1 VEEWAMGRRVRQ
13 ATLDNRLRQR
23 RQAAGL
29 SQQGLATRCGL
40 TRQAVNAIE
49 AGQYV
54 PNTLV
59 ALRLARAL
67 GSRIEE
73 LFQLPEERAR
83 VEAEWMGET
92 PVEAAARHRI
102 RLARVGQRLLA
113 CPLTGA
119 RHAFTAADGVT
130 VPTTQAPRTPGARDR
145 GITVDLLIDAQL
157 PEHTVVIVGCDPALE
172 LLGAHLTRR
181 YPAFRLL
188 WVQRGSVAALRM
200 LERGE
205 AHAAGTHLWDPE
217 SGEYNLPY
225 VRRELADRRVVVVT
239 LSQWQQGLIVARGN
253 PKGITGPADLA
264 RQDITIVNREA
275 EAGSRAMLDVWL
287 RQAGIAP
294 HWVRG
299 YAQEV
304 LSHAEVAEA
313 VASGAADVGPGI
325 LAVARA
331 LGLEFVPLQDE
342 RYDLVIPVEF
352 LNAAPVQAVLDMAV
366 SAPFQTEMEA
376 LGGYDSSRTGTVV
389 AELPASS

>member
-1 VEEWAMGRRVRQ
+1 MGRRVRQ

-29 SQQGLATRCGL
+29 SQQALATRCGL
-40 TRQAVNAIE
+40 TRQAVHAIE

-67 GSRIEE
+67 GSRIED
-73 LFQLPEERAR
+73 LFYLPEEHPR

-92 PVEAAARHRI
+92 PVEATARHRI

-113 CPLTGA
+113 RPLTGA
-119 RHAFTAADGVT
+119 KNAFTAADGMT
-130 VPTTQAPRTPGARDR
+130 VPAVQAPRTPGAMERCV
-145 GITVDLLIDAQL
+145 TVDVLIDAQL
-157 PEHTVVIVGCDPALE
+157 LEHTVVIVGCDPALE

-188 WVQRGSVAALRM
+188 WIQSGSLAALRM

-217 SGEYNLPY
+217 SGEYNLPSI
-225 VRRELADRRVVVVT
+225 RRELAGHRVVVVT

-253 PKGITGPADLA
+253 PKGITGAADLA

-275 EAGSRAMLDVWL
+275 EAGSRTMLDVWL

-299 YAQEV
+299 YGREV

-313 VASGAADVGPGI
+313 VASGVADVGPGI

-331 LGLEFVPLQDE
+331 MGLDFLPLQDE

-352 LNAAPVQAVLDMAV
+352 LNAAPVQAVLDIAV
-366 SAPFQTEMEA
+366 SSPFLTELEA

>member
-1 VEEWAMGRRVRQ
+1 MGRRVGQ
-13 ATLDNRLRQR
+13 TALDNRIRQR

-29 SQQGLATRCGL
+29 SQQALATRCGL
-40 TRQAVNAIE
+40 TRQAINAIE

-54 PNTLV
+54 PSTLF
-59 ALRLARAL
+59 ALRLARTL
-67 GSRIEE
+67 GSRVED
-73 LFQLPEERAR
+73 LFRLPEERPR
-83 VEAEWMGET
+83 VEAEWVGET
-92 PVEAAARHRI
+92 PVEATARQRI

-113 CPLTGA
+113 RPLTGA
-119 RHAFTAADGVT
+119 KSAFTAADGVT
-130 VPTTQAPRTPGARDR
+130 VPAAQITRTPTVSGSWV
-145 GITVDLLIDAQL
+145 TVDLLIDAQL
-157 PEHTVVIVGCDPALE
+157 PEHTVVILGCDPALE
-172 LLGAHLTRR
+172 LLGAHVTRR
-181 YPAFRLL
+181 YPAFRLM
-188 WVQRGSVAALRM
+188 WVQRGSLAALRM
-200 LERGE
+200 LGRGE

-225 VRRELADRRVVVVT
+225 IRRELAGRRVVVVT

-264 RQDITIVNREA
+264 RQDLTIVNREA
-275 EAGSRAMLDVWL
+275 EAGSRTMLDVWL

-299 YAQEV
+299 YAREV

-331 LGLEFVPLQDE
+331 LGLDFLSLQEE
-342 RYDLVIPVEF
+342 RYDLVIPAEF
-352 LNAAPVQAVLDMAV
+352 LNAAPVQAVLDIAV
-366 SAPFQTEMEA
+366 SAPFQAELEV

-389 AELPASS
+389 AEIPASGAL

>member
-1 VEEWAMGRRVRQ
+1 MG
-13 ATLDNRLRQR
+13 AK
-23 RQAAGL
+23 
-29 SQQGLATRCGL
+29 
-40 TRQAVNAIE
+40 
-49 AGQYV
+49 
-54 PNTLV
+54 NTF
-59 ALRLARAL
+59 A
-67 GSRIEE
+67 
-73 LFQLPEERAR
+73 
-83 VEAEWMGET
+83 
-92 PVEAAARHRI
+92 
-102 RLARVGQRLLA
+102 
-113 CPLTGA
+113 
-119 RHAFTAADGVT
+119 AADGMT
-130 VPTTQAPRTPGARDR
+130 VPAAQAARAAGALDR
-145 GITVDLLIDAQL
+145 CVTVDLLVDAQL

-188 WVQRGSVAALRM
+188 WVQSGSLAALRM

-217 SGEYNLPY
+217 TGEYNLPY
-225 VRRELADRRVVVVT
+225 VRRELTDRRVVVVT

-275 EAGSRAMLDVWL
+275 EAGSRTMLDVWL

-299 YAQEV
+299 YAHEV

-313 VASGAADVGPGI
+313 IASGTADVGPGI
-325 LAVARA
+325 LAVARGM
-331 LGLEFVPLQDE
+331 GLDFLPMQEE

-352 LNAAPVQAVLDMAV
+352 LNAAPVQAVLDIAV
-366 SAPFQTEMEA
+366 SAPFQAELEA

-389 AELPASS
+389 AELPASA

>member
-1 VEEWAMGRRVRQ
+1 MSRRMGH

-29 SQQGLATRCGL
+29 SQQALATRCGL

-49 AGQYV
+49 AGRYV

-59 ALRLARAL
+59 ALRLAHAL
-67 GSRIEE
+67 GSRIED
-73 LFQLPEERAR
+73 LFSLTEEHPS

-92 PVEAAARHRI
+92 PVEATARHRI

-113 CPLTGA
+113 HPLTGA
-119 RHAFTAADGVT
+119 KHAFATADGVT
-130 VPTTQAPRTPGARDR
+130 VPTAQVPRTTGTMDR
-145 GITVDLLIDAQL
+145 GVTVDMLIDPQL

-188 WVQRGSVAALRM
+188 WVQSGSGAALRM
-200 LERGE
+200 LRRGD

-239 LSQWQQGLIVARGN
+239 LSEWQQGLIVARGN
-253 PKGITGPADLA
+253 PKGFTGPADLA

-287 RQAGIAP
+287 QQAGITP

-299 YAQEV
+299 YAREV
-304 LSHAEVAEA
+304 FSHAEVAEA

-331 LGLEFVPLQDE
+331 MGLDFLPLQDE
-342 RYDLVIPVEF
+342 RYDLVIPAEF
-352 LNAAPVQAVLDMAV
+352 LNAAPVQAVLDIAV
-366 SAPFQTEMEA
+366 SAPFQAELEA
-376 LGGYDSSRTGTVV
+376 LGGYDSSRTGTIV

>member
-1 VEEWAMGRRVRQ
+1 MDRRTGVR
-13 ATLDNRLRQR
+13 ALDNQIRRR

-29 SQQGLATRCGL
+29 SQQALATRCGL
-40 TRQAVNAIE
+40 TRQAIHAIE

-59 ALRLARAL
+59 ALRLAHAL
-67 GSRIEE
+67 GGRVEE
-73 LFQLPEERAR
+73 LFQLPAEHAR

-92 PVEAAARHRI
+92 PVEATARSRI

-113 CPLTGA
+113 RPLTGA
-119 RHAFTAADGVT
+119 KHAFAAADGMT
-130 VPTTQAPRTPGARDR
+130 VPDAQAPRTPGAMDR
-145 GITVDLLIDAQL
+145 CVTVDLLVDAQL

-188 WVQRGSVAALRM
+188 WVQRGSLAALRM

-225 VRRELADRRVVVVT
+225 VRRELAGHRVVVVT
-239 LSQWQQGLIVARGN
+239 LSQWQEGLIVARGN
-253 PKGITGPADLA
+253 PKGISGPTDLA

-275 EAGSRAMLDVWL
+275 DAGSRTMLDVWL
-287 RQAGIAP
+287 RQAGITP

-299 YAQEV
+299 YAHEV
-304 LSHAEVAEA
+304 RSHAEVAEA

-331 LGLEFVPLQDE
+331 MGLDFLPLQDE

-366 SAPFQTEMEA
+366 SAPFQTELEA

-389 AELPASS
+389 AELPASA

>member
-1 VEEWAMGRRVRQ
+1 MGRRVRQ
-13 ATLDNRLRQR
+13 ATFDNRLRQR

-29 SQQGLATRCGL
+29 SQQALATRCGL

-67 GSRIEE
+67 GSRVEE
-73 LFQLPEERAR
+73 LFHLPEERPR
-83 VEAEWMGET
+83 VEAEWLGET
-92 PVEAAARHRI
+92 PVEATARHRI

-113 CPLTGA
+113 RPLTGSK
-119 RHAFTAADGVT
+119 HTFVAADGMT
-130 VPTTQAPRTPGARDR
+130 VPEAQTPRTSGAMDR
-145 GITVDLLIDAQL
+145 CVTVDLLIDAQL
-157 PEHTVVIVGCDPALE
+157 PEHTVVVFGCDPALE

-188 WVQRGSVAALRM
+188 WVQSGSLAALRM
-200 LERGE
+200 LGRGE

-225 VRRELADRRVVVVT
+225 VRRELTDRRVVVVT
-239 LSQWQQGLIVARGN
+239 LSQWQQGLIVAHGN
-253 PKGITGPADLA
+253 PKGLTGPADLA

-275 EAGSRAMLDVWL
+275 EAGSRTMLDVWL

-299 YAQEV
+299 YGHEV
-304 LSHAEVAEA
+304 LGHAEVAEA

-331 LGLEFVPLQDE
+331 LGLDFLPLQDE
-342 RYDLVIPVEF
+342 RYDLVIPAEF
-352 LNAAPVQAVLDMAV
+352 LNAAPVQAVLDIAV
-366 SAPFQTEMEA
+366 SSPFQTEMEA

-389 AELPASS
+389 AELPASP

>member
-1 VEEWAMGRRVRQ
+1 MVRRVRH

-29 SQQGLATRCGL
+29 SQQALATRCGL

-67 GSRIEE
+67 GSRIED
-73 LFQLPEERAR
+73 LFSLPEDHPRI
-83 VEAEWMGET
+83 EAEWMGEP
-92 PVEAAARHRI
+92 PVEATARYRI

-113 CPLTGA
+113 RPLTGA
-119 RHAFTAADGVT
+119 KNTFAAADGMT
-130 VPTTQAPRTPGARDR
+130 VPAAQAPRTAGALSRCV
-145 GITVDLLIDAQL
+145 TVDLLVDAQL

-188 WVQRGSVAALRM
+188 WVQSGSLAALRM

-225 VRRELADRRVVVVT
+225 IRRELTDRRVVVVT
-239 LSQWQQGLIVARGN
+239 LSQWQQGLVVARGN
-253 PKGITGPADLA
+253 PKGIAGPADLA

-275 EAGSRAMLDVWL
+275 EAGSRTMLDVWL
-287 RQAGIAP
+287 RQAGVAP

-299 YAQEV
+299 YAHEV

-331 LGLEFVPLQDE
+331 MGLDFLPLQEE
-342 RYDLVIPVEF
+342 RYDLVIPAEF
-352 LNAAPVQAVLDMAV
+352 LNTAPVQAVLDIAV
-366 SAPFQTEMEA
+366 SSPFQAELEA

-389 AELPASS
+389 AELPASA

>member
-1 VEEWAMGRRVRQ
+1 MSGRVGQ
-13 ATLDNRLRQR
+13 ATIDNRLRQR

-29 SQQGLATRCGL
+29 SQQALATRCGL

-49 AGQYV
+49 GGHYV

-67 GSRIEE
+67 GSRIED
-73 LFQLPEERAR
+73 LFSLTEEYSR

-92 PVEAAARHRI
+92 PVEATARHRI

-113 CPLTGA
+113 RPLMGA
-119 RHAFTAADGVT
+119 KHAFTAADGGT
-130 VPTTQAPRTPGARDR
+130 VPAAEALRATGTMER
-145 GITVDLLIDAQL
+145 GVTVDLWMDAQL

-188 WVQRGSVAALRM
+188 WGQSGSVTAVRM
-200 LERGE
+200 LGRGDV
-205 AHAAGTHLWDPE
+205 HAAGTHLWDPE

-225 VRRELADRRVVVVT
+225 VRRELAERRVVVVT
-239 LSQWQQGLIVARGN
+239 LSQWQQGLIVAHGN
-253 PKGITGPADLA
+253 PKGITGPDDLA

-299 YAQEV
+299 YAREV
-304 LSHAEVAEA
+304 LSHAEVAET

-325 LAVARA
+325 LAV
-331 LGLEFVPLQDE
+331 
-342 RYDLVIPVEF
+342 
-352 LNAAPVQAVLDMAV
+352 
-366 SAPFQTEMEA
+366 
-376 LGGYDSSRTGTVV
+376 
-389 AELPASS
+389 